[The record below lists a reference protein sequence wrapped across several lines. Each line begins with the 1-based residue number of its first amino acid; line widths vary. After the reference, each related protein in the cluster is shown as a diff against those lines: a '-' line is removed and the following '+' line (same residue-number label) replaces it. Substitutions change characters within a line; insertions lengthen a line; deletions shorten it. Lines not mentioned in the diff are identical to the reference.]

1 MDGSDRPGGVLAA
14 MKPLE
19 HLIAL
24 TAAGDRM
31 AFRRLYEAT
40 SSQLYGIIRRMVRNK
55 ERSDDILQDVY
66 LKIWRHA
73 ERFDPAKAPAMV
85 WLITIARRVAI
96 DDLRRVVAPT
106 TSIDEDEA
114 LTDSLSAET
123 QEQDPLAHDRLELC
137 LGRLREEYRTTIMMA
152 YVNGYTYEQLA
163 SRLDRPVGTL
173 KTWVRRG
180 LLDLRSCM
188 E

>member
-1 MDGSDRPGGVLAA
+1 MES
-14 MKPLE
+14 LE
-19 HLIAL
+19 HLLAL
-24 TAAGDRM
+24 TAARDRA
-31 AFRRLYEAT
+31 AFRRLYEST
-40 SSQLYGIIRRMVRNK
+40 SPQLYKIIRRMLRHK
-55 ERSDDILQDVY
+55 DRSDDLLQEVY

-73 ERFDPAKAPAMV
+73 ERYDANKAPAIV
-85 WLITIARRVAI
+85 WLITLARRMAI
-96 DDLRRVVAPT
+96 DELRHVVVPT

-114 LTDSLSAET
+114 LADGLSAAAE
-123 QEQDPLAHDRLELC
+123 ERDLLAHDRLDLC
-137 LGRLREEYRTTIMMA
+137 LGQLREEYRTAIMMA
-152 YVNGYTYEQLA
+152 YVNGYTYEQLS